1 MADHSTTMYHAL
13 KPLFQPANV
22 AVIGASNSRGKQ
34 GNTAIRYLQR
44 CGYEGGIFP
53 INPGQSEIEG
63 LKCYAD
69 IGDTGAKIDCALI
82 VIPAAAAVA
91 AVRECAEAGVGAVI
105 IGATGFAEMDTDE
118 GRQRQ
123 AEVVAIAAKQGLRIL
138 GPNTNG
144 IFNASDK
151 LSLGYNTSHGDELT
165 PGPVSVAAHSGALF
179 NSLAPRLRDLRT
191 GLSKFVP
198 VGNEADLDMLDFLE
212 YFIEDPD
219 SGVIGLIMEAIGDG
233 ARLRRLSLRAQNAG
247 KPIIVLKLGRSAAG
261 AGAANAHSTRLAGS
275 ARAYDALFKDCGI
288 AVVPSVEAMAGA
300 AALLTNRAAQLF
312 PENNAL
318 VCISTT
324 GGGAALLADQAA
336 ARDLKLAGDENGAWA
351 GGVADVISTFDGA
364 GQIRNPTDTGALGGQ
379 DRLTPLFEAQEAA
392 GFAGPLAFFTHLL
405 PTLKGSLDVAAQI
418 IARQERAGTPAIAI
432 APGGLTQEIEDSYRD
447 AGIPLFYDLATAFD
461 ALAAYYQAY
470 PTPGPAL
477 EPVIEA
483 HMADGLRRAKQSLAG
498 FAGRDF
504 LNEVISADLL
514 RGLGLPMV
522 ESRIVDGMASAAEAA
537 DELGYPVVLK
547 ALAPGVAHKN
557 RLGFVISNIADD
569 IQLAEAVV
577 NLEGRIAA
585 LEFTAAEVPLVLQ
598 PMAKGQAEIIL
609 GVASEPGLGHFLLAG
624 LGGVHT
630 EHLDEVVLIPI
641 PASLAVIEKR
651 LAASRIG
658 RLIAA
663 IGPVQPIID
672 ALWALSLLAADNPA
686 IASIDINPLLVE
698 TTGCTAVD
706 ALIVLVEPG

>member
-1 MADHSTTMYHAL
+1 MADAPKSTMYHAL

-22 AVIGASNSRGKQ
+22 AVIGASNTQGKQ

-53 INPGQSEIEG
+53 INPGQSVIEG
-63 LKCYAD
+63 LECYAG
-69 IGDTGAKIDCALI
+69 IGDTVAKIDCALI
-82 VIPAAAAVA
+82 VIPAGPAVA
-91 AVRECAEAGVGAVI
+91 AVRECADAGVGAVI
-105 IGATGFAEMDTDE
+105 IGATGFAEMNTDE
-118 GRQRQ
+118 GRERQ
-123 AEVVAIAAKQGLRIL
+123 AEVVDVAKSQGLRIL

-151 LSLGYNTSHGDELT
+151 LSLGYNTSHGDALT
-165 PGPVSVAAHSGALF
+165 PGPFSVAAHSGALF

-219 SGVIGLIMEAIGDG
+219 SGVIGLIMEAIDDG

-247 KPIIVLKLGRSAAG
+247 KPIIALKLGRSG

-300 AALLTNRAAQLF
+300 AALLMNRAAQSF
-312 PENNAL
+312 PGNNAL

-336 ARDLKLAGDENGAWA
+336 ARALPLASDENGAWS
-351 GGVADVISTFDGA
+351 GGVAEVIATFDGA
-364 GQIRNPTDTGALGGQ
+364 GQIRNPTDTGALGGKQ
-379 DRLTPLFEAQEAA
+379 RLTPLFEAQEAA
-392 GFAGPLAFFTHLL
+392 GVTGPLAFFTHLL
-405 PTLKGSLDVAAQI
+405 PTLKGSADVAAQI
-418 IARQERAGTPAIAI
+418 IARKARTGTPAIAI
-432 APGGLTQEIEDSYRD
+432 APGGLTQEIEDKYRD
-447 AGIPLFYDLATAFD
+447 ASIPFFNDLATAFD
-461 ALAAYYQAY
+461 ALSAYYQTY
-470 PTPGPAL
+470 PAPQPAL
-477 EPVIEA
+477 EPVIQA
-483 HMADGLRRAKQSLAG
+483 HVAEGLRQAKQSLAA

-504 LNEVISADLL
+504 LNEAESADLL

-522 ESRIVDGMASAAEAA
+522 ESRIINGMASAATAA

-557 RLGFVISNIADD
+557 RLGFVISNIAND
-569 IQLAEAVV
+569 IELAEAVV

-585 LEFTAAEVPLVLQ
+585 LDFTAAEVPLVLQ
-598 PMAKGQAEIIL
+598 PMARGQAEIIL
-609 GVASEPGLGHFLLAG
+609 GVAHEPGLGHFLLAG
-624 LGGVHT
+624 FGGVHT

-641 PASLAVIEKR
+641 PASPAVIEAR

-663 IGPVQPIID
+663 IGPVHPIID
-672 ALWALSLLAADNPA
+672 ALWALSLLVADNPA
-686 IASIDINPLLVE
+686 IASIDINPMLVDE
-698 TTGCTAVD
+698 VGCAAVD
-706 ALIVLVEPG
+706 ALIVLNEAR